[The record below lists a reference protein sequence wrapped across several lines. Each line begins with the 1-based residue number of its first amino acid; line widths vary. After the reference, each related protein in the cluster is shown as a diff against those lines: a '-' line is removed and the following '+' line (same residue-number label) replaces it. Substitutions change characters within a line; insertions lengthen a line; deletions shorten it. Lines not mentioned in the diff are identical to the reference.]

1 MNVMKKRYLL
11 FVFAAAFSLI
21 IADLQA
27 QEKKGDRVG
36 GLRFGFHASQL
47 SKDGNK
53 WGDPVQ
59 SFYVGFARDNQVMP
73 LLHLGTGLEYFK
85 NGVKLTDGIQR
96 DFHYV
101 SIPLNVKLK
110 LGPAFALTGFAPS
123 FKVAERYV
131 TDGSSEKPSDDM
143 KAEWFDIP
151 FFVGAG
157 VKIWMLS
164 LEARYHW
171 GMMEVTD
178 GYKSQYFQLGL
189 GLNF

>member
-1 MNVMKKRYLL
+1 MKKTNLL
-11 FVFAAAFSLI
+11 FVFAAVFSLI
-21 IADLQA
+21 TADLQA

-36 GLRFGFHASQL
+36 GLRFGYHTSSL
-47 SKDGNK
+47 EKDGDA
-53 WGDPVQ
+53 WGDQVN
-59 SFYVGFARDNQVMP
+59 SFYVGFARDNQLMP

-85 NGVKLTDGIQR
+85 NGVILTDGIQR
-96 DFHYV
+96 DFHYL
-101 SIPLNVKLK
+101 SIPINAKLK

-131 TDGSSEKPSDDM
+131 TDGNSVKPSDNL

-157 VKIWMLS
+157 VKIWMLT

-171 GMMEVTD
+171 GLMEVTN
-178 GYKSQYFQLGL
+178 GYKSKYFQLGL
-189 GLNF
+189 ALSL

>member
-1 MNVMKKRYLL
+1 MRERKIIFL
-11 FVFAAAFSLI
+11 FAVTFSLFT
-21 IADLQA
+21 AGLQA

-36 GLRFGFHASQL
+36 GLRFGYHTSEL
-47 SKDGNK
+47 SKDGK
-53 WGDPVQ
+53 AWGDPVQ
-59 SFYVGFARDNQVMP
+59 SFYVGFTRDNKLIP

-96 DFHYV
+96 DFHYLSV
-101 SIPLNVKLK
+101 PINAKLK
-110 LGPAFALTGFAPS
+110 LGPVFALTGFAPS

-131 TDGSSEKPSDDM
+131 TDGNSVKPSDDM

-171 GMMEVTD
+171 GMLEVTD
-178 GYKSQYFQLGL
+178 GYKTQYFQLGL
-189 GLNF
+189 GLSF